1 MIVVCLK
8 NTQPPPLQ
16 SLNTTPEGN
25 SAESTISTTRE
36 AIAVCAITL
45 GAGKKSNADRLDFAQ
60 PRVYYQTMIP
70 IELLVIF
77 SVFAFF
83 MLLLFVGD
91 YFGADPYLMVVLGV
105 VLFILGYGVYSLV
118 MLFT

>member
-1 MIVVCLK
+1 
-8 NTQPPPLQ
+8 
-16 SLNTTPEGN
+16 
-25 SAESTISTTRE
+25 
-36 AIAVCAITL
+36 
-45 GAGKKSNADRLDFAQ
+45 
-60 PRVYYQTMIP
+60 MIP

-83 MLLLFVGD
+83 MLLIFVGD

-105 VLFILGYGVYSLV
+105 VLLILGYGVYSLV